1 MGFELFLE
9 SFAGS
14 KITGLPRDAIRA
26 LFPVVEKESECDYWS
41 VRYDPANWCHISVSS
56 VKGHDERIT
65 SLCVYRPCG
74 DIRFFEALLSVLKMG
89 SLFLVFP
96 GISAP
101 IVGSEDAA
109 DGIPKEIAEGMG
121 RPIVARSAQEI
132 LDIIQKA

>member
-14 KITGLPRDAIRA
+14 KTTGLPREAIRA
-26 LFPVVEKESECDYWS
+26 LFPVVEKESERDYWS
-41 VRYDPANWCHISVSS
+41 VRYDPLNWCHITVSS
-56 VKGHDERIT
+56 MKGGEERIT

-89 SLFLVFP
+89 SVFLVFP
-96 GISAP
+96 GTSPP

-109 DGIPKEIAEGMG
+109 EGIPREIAEGMG

-132 LDIIQKA
+132 IDIIQMA